1 MKGDREFNKM
11 GETTHAGVIEMFEK
25 DNQFQAQYKEYFS
38 NFPAT
43 LRDRYEQ
50 IEAGALGLKK
60 EDDGTYTDFNVQS
73 PATDKQLSRL
83 KKMTDEAMLR
93 TNPDMDKE
101 GFRYRNGFIIP
112 KSTKEMRK
120 ER

>member
-1 MKGDREFNKM
+1 MKGDRDFNRM

-25 DNQFQAQYKEYFS
+25 DNQFQVQHKEYFS
-38 NFPAT
+38 KFPMT
-43 LRDRYEQ
+43 LRARYKQ
-50 IEAGALGLKK
+50 IEAGALGLKE
-60 EDDGTYTDFNVQS
+60 EDDGSYTDFNNQI
-73 PATDKQLSRL
+73 PATEKQLSKL
-83 KKMTDEAMLR
+83 EKQTDEAMLR
-93 TNPDMDKE
+93 NNPNMDRE